1 MEEAAN
7 MKKRIAHEKQVMQAS
22 ATGYSPLTESTP
34 PERKPFIDVS
44 KPALRIGEYVS
55 VRNDTVQGQVSGH
68 YYHYHHYLH
77 YHYYHHIK
85 KMMKG
90 VLVKQV
96 ERI

>member
-1 MEEAAN
+1 MKPPLITKEERS
-7 MKKRIAHEKQVMQAS
+7 KWPSHGVIKLE
-22 ATGYSPLTESTP
+22 
-34 PERKPFIDVS
+34 KPFIDVS

-55 VRNDTVQGQVSGH
+55 VRNDPVQGQVSGH